1 MDFKDTIKK
10 LEPEIIKSIQEAV
23 RIKSV
28 EEEPLPGKPFG
39 SGPFEALD
47 YMLKLG
53 ESMGFETK
61 NLDGYAGH
69 IDFGEGDETVGILA
83 HVDVVPEGDGWTY
96 PPYGGEIHDGKI
108 YGRGT
113 MDDKGP
119 AVIALY
125 SMKTLADSGVVPK
138 RRIRLIL
145 GANEESRW
153 ECMKHYFENEAPPKM
168 AFTPDA
174 DFPVIHGEKGIT
186 GFDLKFPYR
195 GTEGCDVTLIDIK
208 GGNATNMVP
217 DKAWADLQVKDKN
230 MFMTQF
236 DEYVKAKDFSIEI
249 EETDKGF
256 MVTALGKS
264 AHGSTPAKGENAI
277 SYLMD
282 FLGFVY
288 SGHCPVCRFIN
299 FYNDSIAF
307 KHHGEDIGCA
317 LEDELSGKLDFNP
330 GLINYDGTHIILSVN
345 VRYPINSSAE
355 EVFAGIRDVIKDTP
369 IELNEGAMDSRP
381 LYVPKD
387 NELVETLMRVYRE
400 QTGDMDSEP
409 LTIGGGTYARAMD
422 NAVAFGPVFPGQE
435 ELAHQKDE
443 YITIENV
450 IKLTGIYSHALFE
463 LARQ

>member
-1 MDFKDTIKK
+1 MEFKDTISK
-10 LEPEIIKSIQEAV
+10 LEPEIVKSIQEAV

-28 EEEPLPGKPFG
+28 EEEPLPGMPFG
-39 SGPFEALD
+39 KGPYMALD
-47 YMLKLG
+47 FMLKLG
-53 ESMGFETK
+53 ESMGFSTK

-69 IDFGEGDETVGILA
+69 IDFGEGNETVGILA

-108 YGRGT
+108 FGRGT

-125 SMKTLADSGVVPK
+125 AMKALADSGVIPG

-153 ECMKHYFENEAPPKM
+153 ECMKHYFENEDPPTM

-186 GFDLKFPYR
+186 GFDLKFPYK
-195 GTEGCDVTLIDIK
+195 GTENSDITLLDIK

-217 DKAWADLQVKDKN
+217 DRAWASLNVKDKSL
-230 MFMTQF
+230 FISQF
-236 DEYVKAKDFSIEI
+236 EDYIKNKDFQIDL
-249 EETDKGF
+249 EETYKGF
-256 MVTALGKS
+256 EVTAKGKS
-264 AHGSTPAKGENAI
+264 AHGSTPSKGENAI

-288 SGHCPVCRFIN
+288 SGQCPVCRFID
-299 FYNDSIAF
+299 FYNNRIAF
-307 KHHGEDIGCA
+307 KHHGEGIGCA

-330 GLINYDGTHIILSVN
+330 GLISYDGSHIVLSVN
-345 VRYPINSSAE
+345 VRYPISSSAK
-355 EVFAGIRDVIKDTP
+355 EVFIGVRENIKDTP
-369 IELNEGAMDSRP
+369 IDLKEGAIDSKP
-381 LYVPKD
+381 LYVPKE
-387 NELVETLMRVYRE
+387 NELVKTLMKVYRE
-400 QTGDMDSEP
+400 KTGDLDSEP
-409 LTIGGGTYARAMD
+409 ITIGGGTYARAMS

-443 YITIENV
+443 NITIENV
-450 IKLTGIYSHALFE
+450 IKLTEIYSHALYE
-463 LARQ
+463 LVQQ